1 MEAEPGTGGL
11 AADLGA
17 DRRPAPAPGFA
28 PEAEERVPFSVVFG
42 FSVPIA
48 AMSMVFTPFSLYW
61 MKYGTDVLL
70 VAPGALGVI
79 RFLASLWD
87 AISDPLVGNLTD
99 RTQTRWGRRRPWIV
113 GGVVPLAVTY
123 VLVWAP
129 PPSLEGLGLVLW
141 IGVAYLLYETASTVV
156 FVPYQALGFEISEG
170 HHDRTRVFAW
180 QKLIGALGS
189 GGGLLI
195 LYLLL
200 NASDKRAM
208 ALDLAILSGVCIAAA
223 MVYAARTV
231 PERASYQGRGSTSI
245 TRAFSDVF
253 RNPHARIFLA
263 ASTIEAFGMAIVP
276 GLVMYV
282 LDDVLGDESVIYGIL
297 AIYMGFQFGLIP
309 LWLRLSHVVGKKAL
323 WLSGMLISAL
333 GFAITAGIEPGSY
346 GVMYASIVCLAVGLG
361 ISMVIA
367 PSVTADIVDADE
379 LRTGER
385 KEGSYAGVMN
395 FIRKLGLSLAAVVA
409 GFGLQLSGYDPAAEV
424 QAQSVQTAIVWMA
437 GGIPFVCYAIGAMLF
452 ARFGLTTQEH
462 ARIQRELAVRRRD
475 AGVAGSPDDPA

>member
-11 AADLGA
+11 AAELGA
-17 DRRPAPAPGFA
+17 ESGSGASSKSAQVV
-28 PEAEERVPFSVVFG
+28 EERVPFSVIFG

-87 AISDPLVGNLTD
+87 AVSDPLVGNLTD
-99 RTQTRWGRRRPWIV
+99 RTRTRWGRRRPWIV
-113 GGVVPLAVTY
+113 IGAVPLALTY
-123 VLVWAP
+123 VLVWSP
-129 PPSLEGLGLVLW
+129 PASLEGVGLVLW
-141 IGVAYLLYETASTVV
+141 IGVAYLLYETASTAV

-189 GGGLLI
+189 AGGLLI

-200 NASDKRAM
+200 SASDKRAM
-208 ALDLAILSGVCIAAA
+208 AFDLAVVAGICIAAA

-231 PERASYQGRGSTSI
+231 PERDSYQGRGNTSI
-245 TRAFSDVF
+245 NRAFSDVF

-282 LDDVLGDESVIYGIL
+282 LDDVLGDENVIYIIL
-297 AIYMGFQFGLIP
+297 AIYMGLQFGLIP
-309 LWLRLSHVVGKKAL
+309 LWVRLSHIVGKKTL
-323 WLSGMLISAL
+323 WLCGMGVSTL
-333 GFAITAGIEPGSY
+333 GFAITMMIEPGSY
-346 GVMYASIVCLAVGLG
+346 GVMYASIICLAVGLG
-361 ISMVIA
+361 ISTVIA

-379 LRTGER
+379 LRTGQR

-409 GFGLQLSGYDPAAEV
+409 GFGLELSGYDPKAEV

-437 GGIPFVCYAIGAMLF
+437 GGIPFFCYAIGAMLF

-462 ARIQRELAVRRRD
+462 ARIQRELAKRR
-475 AGVAGSPDDPA
+475 AGASDDPS